1 MLVDSKNEKFE
12 ALIMQFFEA
21 RCTRSQVF
29 YKVVDFDKES
39 LLNFDANIKKNL
51 YKFIKFYSSWNHQ
64 KTYSF
69 LVISRGAEVSYV
81 MRIKLLNISSEIWQR
96 FMTLQYSQKNINTM
110 DIL

>member
-1 MLVDSKNEKFE
+1 
-12 ALIMQFFEA
+12 MQFFEA

-39 LLNFDANIKKNL
+39 SLNCDANIKKSF
-51 YKFIKFYSSWNHQ
+51 YKFIKFYSSCHHQ

-69 LVISRGAEVSYV
+69 LVISRGAEVNYV
-81 MRIKLLNISSEIWQR
+81 IRIKLLNISSEIWQR
-96 FMTLQYSQKNINTM
+96 FMTLQDSQKNINTM